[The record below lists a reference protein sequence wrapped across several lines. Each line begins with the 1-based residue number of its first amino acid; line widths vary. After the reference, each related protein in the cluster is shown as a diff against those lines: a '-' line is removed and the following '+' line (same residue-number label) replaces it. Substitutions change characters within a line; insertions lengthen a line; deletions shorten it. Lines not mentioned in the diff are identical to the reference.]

1 MAKTNTEP
9 DNSFPDPIKD
19 IISKRA
25 GYICSFPNC
34 NSLLIGPGV
43 ENNEVVMTGEC
54 AHIFSA
60 AAKGPRS
67 SGTLTP
73 AELKSI
79 SNGILLC
86 RKHHKIIDRKHK
98 SNKYTSDILTQMKD
112 LHEFNIS
119 ARIGENNY
127 PLQWIKNFE
136 IETCPIF
143 SRSLSVNLGKLT
155 FIKGTNN
162 TGKSIFC
169 ELLATSLTTT
179 STSRVTRLK
188 GKTECNLVFDN
199 PVMSKIGLEI
209 EGSDI
214 HYLLRKEKKA
224 FIPYRYNLIF
234 LSNDLEYHRDDLK
247 AIAHCIGF
255 TREYII
261 SICRHLTISSKLF
274 AEEIRVEFFGKRN
287 RTELQVKIKGC
298 YVDFKSL
305 SGGEQALAILDVI
318 LSYAKDLSAFQP
330 VILLIDWKKFHHLD
344 SGNVQK
350 VVSFLRS
357 TQISFQSIVVSP
369 HSYSEL
375 DWQGWTIAQFNN
387 EVPDTVVDQST
398 V

>member
-1 MAKTNTEP
+1 MAKTNTDP

-34 NSLLIGPGV
+34 NSLLVGPGV
-43 ENNEVVMTGEC
+43 ENHEVVMIGEC

-60 AAKGPRS
+60 AAKGPRT

-98 SNKYTSDILTQMKD
+98 SNQYTSDILTQMKD

-136 IETCPIF
+136 IEVCPIF

-155 FIKGTNN
+155 FIKGVNN

-169 ELLATSLTTT
+169 ELLAASLTTT
-179 STSRVTRLK
+179 STGRVSKLK
-188 GKTECNLVFDN
+188 GKTICNLIFDN
-199 PVMSKIGLEI
+199 PVMPKIGVDI

-214 HYLLRKEKKA
+214 HYFLRKEKKA

-234 LSNDLEYHRDDLK
+234 LSKDLENHRDDLK
-247 AIAHCIGF
+247 AIADCIGF
-255 TREYII
+255 EKEYII
-261 SICRHLTISSKLF
+261 SICRHLTISSKLLVD
-274 AEEIRVEFFGKRN
+274 EIRVDFFGKRN
-287 RTELQVKIKGC
+287 RAELNVKMNGH

-305 SGGEQALAILDVI
+305 SGGEQALAILDII
-318 LSYAKDLSAFQP
+318 LSFAKELAAFQP

-350 VVSFLRS
+350 VVNFLRS
-357 TQISFQSIVVSP
+357 TQISFQSIIVSP

-387 EVPDTVVDQST
+387 LVPYTIVDQSI